1 MISNEKS
8 STTKFHIFEY
18 YNFSLGYFSCTL
30 KKFKSNFQ
38 NLKIKREFPNTT
50 ALK

>member
-18 YNFSLGYFSCTL
+18 YNFSLGYFSIRGHL
-30 KKFKSNFQ
+30 KFFKKIYEFQ
-38 NLKIKREFPNTT
+38 ILVNLKT
-50 ALK
+50 